1 MFDDSVR
8 AWNVNSLDNTL
19 NRLGVSVPGVNVP
32 YLYFGMW
39 KATFAWHVE
48 ASSKT
53 IVTASPQLYTLTCL
67 NQDMD
72 LYSINYLHFGAPK
85 QWYAIPTTH
94 TKKFEGLMQSKCT
107 HPYTLLHGTYFNHQ
121 IYSPKSISNVPS
133 FFDTKHSSSHPK
145 CLPTTQYPS
154 IDVCNMR
161 GNL

>member
-1 MFDDSVR
+1 MR

-48 ASSKT
+48 ASNKKNDPFT
-53 IVTASPQLYTLTCL
+53 PFHGLTCIK
-67 NQDMD
+67 QDMD

-94 TKKFEGLMQSKCT
+94 TKKFEGLMQSKW
-107 HPYTLLHGTYFNHQ
+107 
-121 IYSPKSISNVPS
+121 I
-133 FFDTKHSSSHPK
+133 
-145 CLPTTQYPS
+145 
-154 IDVCNMR
+154 
-161 GNL
+161 